1 MRMRTIVAAAVLSAG
16 LVLGGSASALAH
28 GGNGQGYDDGH
39 SSSAC
44 WIVAG
49 AGHGQGYYAQG
60 CQRSDDKGD
69 EREGHDGFL
78 SGPDFGD
85 RQH

>member
-1 MRMRTIVAAAVLSAG
+1 MRMRTIMAATVLSAG

-28 GGNGQGYDDGH
+28 GGDGQGDDGH

-60 CQRSDDKGD
+60 CQRSDDEGN
-69 EREGHDGFL
+69 ERQGHDGSL
-78 SGPDFGD
+78 SGPDFGNH
-85 RQH
+85 QH